1 MVLGWVV
8 GGKHLQGAGSDLH
21 FEGPPRAARHDSQLN
36 RVSKTEASDAPGQ
49 PSRVSPA
56 RLCMEW
62 SWLTDAVA
70 EDPANQPSLV
80 KEMLEEWLGTD
91 RPPARYT
98 GLNSTHCVL
107 FNPV

>member
-1 MVLGWVV
+1 
-8 GGKHLQGAGSDLH
+8 
-21 FEGPPRAARHDSQLN
+21 
-36 RVSKTEASDAPGQ
+36 
-49 PSRVSPA
+49 
-56 RLCMEW
+56 MEW